1 MLIQCSNSCWNA
13 TRYRWNNAG
22 SRTRAGTVLT
32 VGEGDTNV
40 IVGEIIEYFP
50 RVDNNVPLPST
61 LERLDS
67 EVLQPLQVADS
78 NILAWSGPW
87 IYRG

>member
-50 RVDNNVPLPST
+50 RVDNNVPLPSRRVT
-61 LERLDS
+61 A
-67 EVLQPLQVADS
+67 VVNAIIA
-78 NILAWSGPW
+78 NIALISH
-87 IYRG
+87 

>member
-1 MLIQCSNSCWNA
+1 MSFSSVIAAANSLSGYTLLPQQNQFW
-13 TRYRWNNAG
+13 RYRWNNAG
-22 SRTRAGTVLT
+22 SRIRAGTVLT

-50 RVDNNVPLPST
+50 HVDNNVPLPST

-67 EVLQPLQVADS
+67 EVLQPLPV
-78 NILAWSGPW
+78 
-87 IYRG
+87 R

>member
-1 MLIQCSNSCWNA
+1 MLIQCSNSCWSA

-50 RVDNNVPLPST
+50 CVDNNVPLPST

-67 EVLQPLQVADS
+67 EVLQPLLV
-78 NILAWSGPW
+78 
-87 IYRG
+87 R